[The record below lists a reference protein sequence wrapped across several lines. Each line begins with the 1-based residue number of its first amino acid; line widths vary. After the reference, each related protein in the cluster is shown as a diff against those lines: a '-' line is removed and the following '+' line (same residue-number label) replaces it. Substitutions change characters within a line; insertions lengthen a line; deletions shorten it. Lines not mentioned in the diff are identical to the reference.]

1 MEQKSTDST
10 AETVIDFDE
19 FCKGIKD
26 DVPIPRQKGTNE
38 GSKRAN
44 LVGFSH
50 KRYAK

>member
-1 MEQKSTDST
+1 VEQKSTDST
-10 AETVIDFDE
+10 AETVIHFDE

-26 DVPIPRQKGTNE
+26 DVLIPRQKGTNE

-44 LVGFSH
+44 LVGFPH